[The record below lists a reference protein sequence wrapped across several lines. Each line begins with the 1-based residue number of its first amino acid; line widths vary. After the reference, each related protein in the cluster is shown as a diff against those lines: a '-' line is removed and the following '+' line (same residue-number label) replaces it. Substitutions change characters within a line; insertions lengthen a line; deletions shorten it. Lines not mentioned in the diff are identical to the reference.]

1 MVNLTTNKM
10 RMFAG
15 ARNVGVYENISRE
28 KLENILTTSCAPKF
42 VIKAKP
48 NKSKAVHK
56 AKQKR
61 IPSPLQHRNMPQK

>member
-10 RMFAG
+10 RMFSG
-15 ARNVGVYENISRE
+15 ARNVGDYENITRE

-48 NKSKAVHK
+48 SKPKAVHK

-61 IPSPLQHRNMPQK
+61 IPSPLQH

>member
-15 ARNVGVYENISRE
+15 AR
-28 KLENILTTSCAPKF
+28 
-42 VIKAKP
+42 
-48 NKSKAVHK
+48 KAVHK

>member
-28 KLENILTTSCAPKF
+28 KLENILTTSC
-42 VIKAKP
+42 VY
-48 NKSKAVHK
+48 
-56 AKQKR
+56 
-61 IPSPLQHRNMPQK
+61 MT

>member
-61 IPSPLQHRNMPQK
+61 IPSLLQHRNMPQK